1 MFVGPVFTR
10 EAVTLPRRVRH
21 YFYRGVYVTALLI
34 LMCTCWL
41 VVAGTQIIL
50 TVGDMARFGSTLF
63 QVLAPLQLA
72 LVTFLAALGSASAVS
87 QEKDR
92 RTLILLLL
100 TRLRNSELVLGKLLA
115 SLLNVLVMLMAA
127 IPVFLMITLLGGVS
141 LNQVLRV
148 FCVCL
153 GTALLAGSLG
163 STIALW
169 REKTFQTLS
178 MTALILVL
186 WLGVWEAVYASLP
199 ATISNAGG
207 WQALA
212 EACSPMR
219 AILLAVHPTLHA
231 EEVLGLG
238 FSTWSFLLFAVI
250 GCSVLNLI
258 AIARVRIWN
267 PSREVRPGQQDE
279 AALESIWGVAHDI
292 EQAEGASQEDQAEAA
307 RAAHIDSIG
316 RSREKAGKSREV
328 WDNPVLWREVCTW
341 AYGRKVAVIRLAY
354 LFFFGM
360 ATLGLYL
367 TLNSSTLAETNT
379 GLGTV
384 LPAIATPLLPFFL
397 VSLVIMN
404 ALAVNAITNERDG
417 LTLDLLLVTDL
428 TPKEFIFGKLSGILW
443 LTKEMVLL
451 PLLLCGAIW
460 IYGFSHDQGISTE
473 NLLLLSGTLIVMD
486 IFVTMLGIHCGITYA
501 NSRLAITVSMA
512 SVFFLFLGVATCIMV
527 MISFSGSFQQQ
538 LAPFLALI
546 LGGSIG
552 LYVSLGIRNPSQA
565 ILWASLLLPFATFH
579 AITSFFIQH
588 NLASFLVVSS
598 VYGFTTLAMLMP
610 AIGEFDIAMGRTKS
624 AQES

>member
-1 MFVGPVFTR
+1 MFAGPVFTR
-10 EAVTLPRRVRH
+10 EAVTLPRRLRH
-21 YFYRGVYVTALLI
+21 YFYRGVYVLALLI

-100 TRLRNSELVLGKLLA
+100 TRLSNRELVLGKLFA
-115 SLLNVLVMLMAA
+115 SLLNVLAMLVAA

-141 LNQVLRV
+141 MDQVLRV
-148 FCVCL
+148 FCVCF
-153 GTALLAGSLG
+153 GTAMLAGSLG
-163 STIALW
+163 STISLW

-186 WLGVWEAVYASLP
+186 WIGIWEAVHAGF
-199 ATISNAGG
+199 ATAGNAGLA
-207 WQALA
+207 QTLA
-212 EACSPMR
+212 EACSPIR
-219 AILLAVHPTLHA
+219 AILLAVHPDLETTGP
-231 EEVLGLG
+231 LGLG
-238 FSTWSFLLFAVI
+238 GSTSYFLLFAI
-250 GCSVLNLI
+250 AGFSLLNLV
-258 AIARVRIWN
+258 AILRVRVWN
-267 PSREVRPGQQDE
+267 PSREVRPGQQDD
-279 AALESIWGVAHDI
+279 AAMESIWGVAHDM
-292 EQAEGASQEDQAEAA
+292 EQAADASQEVQAEAA
-307 RAAHIDSIG
+307 RAAHVDSIG
-316 RSREKAGKSREV
+316 RSRKQSADSREV
-328 WDNPVLWREVCTW
+328 WDNPILWREICTW
-341 AYGRKVAVIRLAY
+341 AYGRKVAVIRVAY
-354 LFFFGM
+354 LFFFAM
-360 ATLGLYL
+360 AALGLYL
-367 TLNSSTLAETNT
+367 TLNSTTLAEANT
-379 GLGTV
+379 GLSTV
-384 LPAIATPLLPFFL
+384 LPAMATPLLPFFL

-428 TPKEFIFGKLSGILW
+428 TPREFIFGKLGGILW
-443 LTKEMVLL
+443 LTKEMILL
-451 PLLLCGAIW
+451 PMVCCLALW
-460 IYGFSHDQGISTE
+460 IYGFTHDQGISTE
-473 NLLLLSGTLIVMD
+473 SLLLLTGVLLVMD

-501 NSRLAITVSMA
+501 NSRLAITVSMG

-552 LYVSLGIRNPSQA
+552 LYVSLGFRNPSQA
-565 ILWASLLLPFATFH
+565 MFWASLLLPFATFH

-588 NLASFLVVSS
+588 NMASFLVISS

-610 AIGEFDIAMGRTKS
+610 AIGEFDFAMGRSKS
-624 AQES
+624 GQEV

>member
-1 MFVGPVFTR
+1 MFAGPVFTR
-10 EAVTLPRRVRH
+10 EAVTLPRRLRH
-21 YFYRGVYVTALLI
+21 YFYRGVYVLALLI

-100 TRLRNSELVLGKLLA
+100 TRLSNRELVLGKLFA
-115 SLLNVLVMLMAA
+115 SLLNVLAMLVAA

-141 LNQVLRV
+141 MDQVLRV
-148 FCVCL
+148 FCVCF
-153 GTALLAGSLG
+153 GTAMLAGSLG
-163 STIALW
+163 STISLW

-178 MTALILVL
+178 MTALVLVL
-186 WLGVWEAVYASLP
+186 WIGIWEAVHAGF
-199 ATISNAGG
+199 ATAGNAGLA
-207 WQALA
+207 QTLA

-219 AILLAVHPTLHA
+219 AILLAVHPGLESTGP
-231 EEVLGLG
+231 LGLG
-238 FSTWSFLLFAVI
+238 GSTSYFLLFAI
-250 GCSVLNLI
+250 AGFSLLNLV
-258 AIARVRIWN
+258 AILRVRVWN
-267 PSREVRPGQQDE
+267 PSREVRPGQQDD
-279 AALESIWGVAHDI
+279 AAMESIWGVAHDM
-292 EQAEGASQEDQAEAA
+292 EQAADASQEVQAEAA
-307 RAAHIDSIG
+307 RAAHVDSIG
-316 RSREKAGKSREV
+316 RSRKQSADSREV
-328 WDNPVLWREVCTW
+328 WDNPVLWREICTW
-341 AYGRKVAVIRLAY
+341 AYGRKVAVIRVAY
-354 LFFFGM
+354 LFFFTM
-360 ATLGLYL
+360 AALGLYL
-367 TLNSSTLAETNT
+367 TLNSTALAEANT
-379 GLGTV
+379 GLSTV
-384 LPAIATPLLPFFL
+384 LPAMATPLLPFFL

-428 TPKEFIFGKLSGILW
+428 TPREFIFGKLGGILW

-451 PLLLCGAIW
+451 PLVCCLALW
-460 IYGFSHDQGISTE
+460 IYGFTHNQGISTE
-473 NLLLLSGTLIVMD
+473 SLLLLTGVLLVMD

-501 NSRLAITVSMA
+501 NSRLAITVSMG

-552 LYVSLGIRNPSQA
+552 LYVSLGFRNPSQA
-565 ILWASLLLPFATFH
+565 MFWASLLLPFATFH

-588 NLASFLVVSS
+588 NMASFLVISS

-610 AIGEFDIAMGRTKS
+610 AIGEFDFAMGRSKS
-624 AQES
+624 GQEV

>member
-1 MFVGPVFTR
+1 MFAGPVFTR
-10 EAVTLPRRVRH
+10 EAVTLPRRLRH
-21 YFYRGVYVTALLI
+21 YFYRGVYVLALLI

-100 TRLRNSELVLGKLLA
+100 TRLSNRELVLGKLFA
-115 SLLNVLVMLMAA
+115 SLLNVLAMLVAA

-141 LNQVLRV
+141 MDQVLRV
-148 FCVCL
+148 FCVCF
-153 GTALLAGSLG
+153 GTAMLAGSLG
-163 STIALW
+163 STISLW

-178 MTALILVL
+178 MTALVLVL
-186 WLGVWEAVYASLP
+186 WIGIWEAVHAGF
-199 ATISNAGG
+199 ATAGNAGLA
-207 WQALA
+207 QTLA
-212 EACSPMR
+212 EACSPIR
-219 AILLAVHPTLHA
+219 AILLAIHPGLETTGP
-231 EEVLGLG
+231 LGLG
-238 FSTWSFLLFAVI
+238 GSTSYFLLFAI
-250 GCSVLNLI
+250 AGFSLLNLV
-258 AIARVRIWN
+258 AILRVRVWN
-267 PSREVRPGQQDE
+267 PSREVRPGQQDD
-279 AALESIWGVAHDI
+279 AAMESIWGVAHDM
-292 EQAEGASQEDQAEAA
+292 EQAADASQEVQAEAA
-307 RAAHIDSIG
+307 RAAHVDSIG
-316 RSREKAGKSREV
+316 RSRKQSADSREV
-328 WDNPVLWREVCTW
+328 WDNPVLWREICTW
-341 AYGRKVAVIRLAY
+341 AYGRKVAVIRVAY
-354 LFFFGM
+354 LFFFTM
-360 ATLGLYL
+360 AALGLYL
-367 TLNSSTLAETNT
+367 TLNSTALAEANT
-379 GLGTV
+379 GLSTV
-384 LPAIATPLLPFFL
+384 LPAMATPLLPFFL

-428 TPKEFIFGKLSGILW
+428 TPREFIFGKLGGILW

-451 PLLLCGAIW
+451 PLACCLALW
-460 IYGFSHDQGISTE
+460 IYGFTHNQGISTE
-473 NLLLLSGTLIVMD
+473 SLLLLTGVLLVMD

-501 NSRLAITVSMA
+501 NSRLAITVSMG

-552 LYVSLGIRNPSQA
+552 LYVSLGFRNPSQA
-565 ILWASLLLPFATFH
+565 MFWASLLLPFATFH

-588 NLASFLVVSS
+588 NMASFLVISS

-610 AIGEFDIAMGRTKS
+610 AIGEFDFAMGRSKS
-624 AQES
+624 GQEV

>member
-1 MFVGPVFTR
+1 MFAGPVFTR
-10 EAVTLPRRVRH
+10 EAVTLPRRLRH
-21 YFYRGVYVTALLI
+21 YFYRGVYVLALLI

-100 TRLRNSELVLGKLLA
+100 TRLSNRELVLGKLFA
-115 SLLNVLVMLMAA
+115 SLLNVLAMLVAA

-141 LNQVLRV
+141 MDQVLRV
-148 FCVCL
+148 FCVCF
-153 GTALLAGSLG
+153 GTAMLAGSLG
-163 STIALW
+163 STISLW

-178 MTALILVL
+178 MTALVLVL
-186 WLGVWEAVYASLP
+186 WIGIWEAVHAGF
-199 ATISNAGG
+199 ATAGNAGLA
-207 WQALA
+207 QTLA

-219 AILLAVHPTLHA
+219 AILLAVHPGLESTGP
-231 EEVLGLG
+231 LGLG
-238 FSTWSFLLFAVI
+238 GSTSYFLLFAI
-250 GCSVLNLI
+250 AGFSLLNLV
-258 AIARVRIWN
+258 AILRVRVWN
-267 PSREVRPGQQDE
+267 PSREVRPGQQDD
-279 AALESIWGVAHDI
+279 AAMESIWGVAHDM
-292 EQAEGASQEDQAEAA
+292 EQAADASQEVQAEAA
-307 RAAHIDSIG
+307 RAAHVDSIG
-316 RSREKAGKSREV
+316 RSRKQSADSREV
-328 WDNPVLWREVCTW
+328 WDNPVLWREICTW
-341 AYGRKVAVIRLAY
+341 AYGRKVAVIRVAY
-354 LFFFGM
+354 LFFFTM
-360 ATLGLYL
+360 AALGLYL
-367 TLNSSTLAETNT
+367 TLNSTALAEANT
-379 GLGTV
+379 GLSTV
-384 LPAIATPLLPFFL
+384 LPAMATPLLPFFL

-428 TPKEFIFGKLSGILW
+428 TPREFIFGKLGGILW

-451 PLLLCGAIW
+451 PLDCCLALW
-460 IYGFSHDQGISTE
+460 IYGFTHNQGISTE
-473 NLLLLSGTLIVMD
+473 SLLLLTGVLLVMD

-501 NSRLAITVSMA
+501 NSRLAITVSMG

-552 LYVSLGIRNPSQA
+552 LYVSLGFRNPSQA
-565 ILWASLLLPFATFH
+565 MFWASLLLPFATFH

-588 NLASFLVVSS
+588 NMASFLVISS

-610 AIGEFDIAMGRTKS
+610 AIGEFDFAMGRSKS
-624 AQES
+624 GQEV

>member
-1 MFVGPVFTR
+1 MFAGPVFTR
-10 EAVTLPRRVRH
+10 EAVTLPRRLRH
-21 YFYRGVYVTALLI
+21 YFYRGVYVLALLI

-100 TRLRNSELVLGKLLA
+100 TRLSNRELVLGKLFA
-115 SLLNVLVMLMAA
+115 SLLNVLAMLVAA

-141 LNQVLRV
+141 MDQVLRV
-148 FCVCL
+148 FCVCF
-153 GTALLAGSLG
+153 GTAMLAGSLG
-163 STIALW
+163 STISLW

-186 WLGVWEAVYASLP
+186 WIGIWEAVYAGF
-199 ATISNAGG
+199 ATAGNAGLA
-207 WQALA
+207 QTLA
-212 EACSPMR
+212 EACSPIR
-219 AILLAVHPTLHA
+219 AILLAVHPGLESTGP
-231 EEVLGLG
+231 LGLG
-238 FSTWSFLLFAVI
+238 GSTSYFLLFAI
-250 GCSVLNLI
+250 AGFSLLNLV
-258 AIARVRIWN
+258 AILRVRVWN
-267 PSREVRPGQQDE
+267 PSREVRPGQQDD
-279 AALESIWGVAHDI
+279 AAMESIWGVAHDM
-292 EQAEGASQEDQAEAA
+292 ELAADASQEVQAEAA
-307 RAAHIDSIG
+307 RAAHVDSIG
-316 RSREKAGKSREV
+316 RSRKQSADSREV
-328 WDNPVLWREVCTW
+328 WDNPVLWREICTW
-341 AYGRKVAVIRLAY
+341 AYGRKVAVIRVAY
-354 LFFFGM
+354 LFFFTM
-360 ATLGLYL
+360 AALGLYL
-367 TLNSSTLAETNT
+367 TLNSSTLAEANT
-379 GLGTV
+379 GLSTV
-384 LPAIATPLLPFFL
+384 LPAMATPLLPFFL

-428 TPKEFIFGKLSGILW
+428 TPREFIFGKLGGILW

-451 PLLLCGAIW
+451 PLACCLALW
-460 IYGFSHDQGISTE
+460 IYGFTHAQGISTE
-473 NLLLLSGTLIVMD
+473 SLLLLTGALIVMD

-501 NSRLAITVSMA
+501 NSRLAITVSMG

-552 LYVSLGIRNPSQA
+552 LYVSLGFRNPSQA
-565 ILWASLLLPFATFH
+565 MFWASLLLPFATFH

-588 NLASFLVVSS
+588 NMASFLVISS

-610 AIGEFDIAMGRTKS
+610 AIGEFDFAMGRSKS
-624 AQES
+624 GQES

>member
-1 MFVGPVFTR
+1 MFAGPVFTR
-10 EAVTLPRRVRH
+10 EAVTLPRRLRH
-21 YFYRGVYVTALLI
+21 YFYRGVYVLALLI

-100 TRLRNSELVLGKLLA
+100 TRLSNRELVLGKLFA
-115 SLLNVLVMLMAA
+115 SLLNVLAMLVAA

-141 LNQVLRV
+141 MDQVLRV
-148 FCVCL
+148 FCVCF
-153 GTALLAGSLG
+153 GTAMLAGSLG
-163 STIALW
+163 STISLW

-186 WLGVWEAVYASLP
+186 WIGIWEAVHAGF
-199 ATISNAGG
+199 ATAGNAGLA
-207 WQALA
+207 QTLA
-212 EACSPMR
+212 EACSPIR
-219 AILLAVHPTLHA
+219 AILLAIHPGL
-231 EEVLGLG
+231 ESSGPLGLG
-238 FSTWSFLLFAVI
+238 GSTSYFLLFAI
-250 GCSVLNLI
+250 AGFSLLNMV
-258 AIARVRIWN
+258 AILRVRVWN

-279 AALESIWGVAHDI
+279 AALESIWGVAHDM
-292 EQAEGASQEDQAEAA
+292 EQAADASQEVQAEAA
-307 RAAHIDSIG
+307 RAAHVDSIG
-316 RSREKAGKSREV
+316 RSRKQSADSREV
-328 WDNPVLWREVCTW
+328 WDNPVLWREICTW
-341 AYGRKVAVIRLAY
+341 AYGRKVAVIRVAY
-354 LFFFGM
+354 LFFFTM
-360 ATLGLYL
+360 AALGLYL
-367 TLNSSTLAETNT
+367 TLNSTTLAEANT
-379 GLGTV
+379 GLSTV
-384 LPAIATPLLPFFL
+384 LPAMATPLLPFFL

-428 TPKEFIFGKLSGILW
+428 TPREFIFGKLGGILW

-451 PLLLCGAIW
+451 PLVCCLALW
-460 IYGFSHDQGISTE
+460 IYGFTHEQGISTE
-473 NLLLLSGTLIVMD
+473 SLLLLTGALIVMD

-501 NSRLAITVSMA
+501 NSRLAITVSMG

-552 LYVSLGIRNPSQA
+552 LYVSLGFRNPSQA
-565 ILWASLLLPFATFH
+565 MFWASLLLPFATFH

-588 NLASFLVVSS
+588 NMASFLVISS

-610 AIGEFDIAMGRTKS
+610 AIGEFDFAMGRSKS
-624 AQES
+624 GQEV

>member
-1 MFVGPVFTR
+1 MFAGPVFTR
-10 EAVTLPRRVRH
+10 EAVTLPRRLRH
-21 YFYRGVYVTALLI
+21 YFYRGVYVLALLI

-100 TRLRNSELVLGKLLA
+100 TRLSNRELVLGKLFA
-115 SLLNVLVMLMAA
+115 SLLNVLAMLVAA

-141 LNQVLRV
+141 MDQVLRV
-148 FCVCL
+148 FCVCF
-153 GTALLAGSLG
+153 GTAMLAGSLG
-163 STIALW
+163 STISLW

-186 WLGVWEAVYASLP
+186 WIGIWEAVHAGF
-199 ATISNAGG
+199 ATAGNAGLA
-207 WQALA
+207 QTLA
-212 EACSPMR
+212 EACSPIR
-219 AILLAVHPTLHA
+219 AILLAVHPGLETTGP
-231 EEVLGLG
+231 LGLG
-238 FSTWSFLLFAVI
+238 GSTSYFLLFAI
-250 GCSVLNLI
+250 AGFSLLNLV
-258 AIARVRIWN
+258 AILRVRVWN
-267 PSREVRPGQQDE
+267 PSREVRPGQQDD
-279 AALESIWGVAHDI
+279 AAMESIWGVAHDM
-292 EQAEGASQEDQAEAA
+292 ERAADASQEVQAEAA
-307 RAAHIDSIG
+307 RAAHVDSIG
-316 RSREKAGKSREV
+316 RSRKQSAVSREV
-328 WDNPVLWREVCTW
+328 WDNPILWREICTW
-341 AYGRKVAVIRLAY
+341 AYGRKVAVIRVAY
-354 LFFFGM
+354 LFFFAM
-360 ATLGLYL
+360 AALGLYL
-367 TLNSSTLAETNT
+367 TLNSTTLSEANT
-379 GLGTV
+379 GLSTV
-384 LPAIATPLLPFFL
+384 LPAMATPLLPFFL

-428 TPKEFIFGKLSGILW
+428 TPREFIFGKLGGILW

-451 PLLLCGAIW
+451 PLVCCLALW
-460 IYGFSHDQGISTE
+460 IYGFTHDQGISTE
-473 NLLLLSGTLIVMD
+473 SLLLLTGVLVVMD

-501 NSRLAITVSMA
+501 NSRLAITVSMG

-552 LYVSLGIRNPSQA
+552 LYVSLGFRNPSQA
-565 ILWASLLLPFATFH
+565 MFWASLLLPFATFH

-588 NLASFLVVSS
+588 NMASFLVISS

-610 AIGEFDIAMGRTKS
+610 AIGEFDFAMGRSKS
-624 AQES
+624 GQEV

>member
-1 MFVGPVFTR
+1 
-10 EAVTLPRRVRH
+10 
-21 YFYRGVYVTALLI
+21 LI

-100 TRLRNSELVLGKLLA
+100 TRLSNRELVLGKLFA
-115 SLLNVLVMLMAA
+115 SLLNVLAMLVAA

-141 LNQVLRV
+141 MDQVLRV
-148 FCVCL
+148 FCVCF
-153 GTALLAGSLG
+153 GTAMLAGSLG
-163 STIALW
+163 STISLW

-178 MTALILVL
+178 MTALVLVL
-186 WLGVWEAVYASLP
+186 WIGIWEAVHAGF
-199 ATISNAGG
+199 ATAGNAGLA
-207 WQALA
+207 QTLA
-212 EACSPMR
+212 EACSPIR
-219 AILLAVHPTLHA
+219 AILLAIHPGL
-231 EEVLGLG
+231 ESSGPLGLG
-238 FSTWSFLLFAVI
+238 GSTSYFLLFAIV
-250 GCSVLNLI
+250 GFSLLNLI
-258 AIARVRIWN
+258 AILRVRVWN
-267 PSREVRPGQQDE
+267 PSREIRPGQQDE
-279 AALESIWGVAHDI
+279 TALESIWGVAHDM
-292 EQAEGASQEDQAEAA
+292 EQAADASQEVQAEAA
-307 RAAHIDSIG
+307 RAAHVDSIG
-316 RSREKAGKSREV
+316 RSRKQSADSREV
-328 WDNPVLWREVCTW
+328 WDNPVLWREICTW
-341 AYGRKVAVIRLAY
+341 AYGRKVAVIRVAY
-354 LFFFGM
+354 LFFFTM
-360 ATLGLYL
+360 AALGLYL
-367 TLNSSTLAETNT
+367 TLNSTALTEANT
-379 GLGTV
+379 GLSTV
-384 LPAIATPLLPFFL
+384 LPAMATPLLPFFL

-428 TPKEFIFGKLSGILW
+428 TPREFIFGKLGGILW

-451 PLLLCGAIW
+451 PLACCLALW
-460 IYGFSHDQGISTE
+460 IYGFTHEQGISTE
-473 NLLLLSGTLIVMD
+473 SLLLLTGALVVMD

-501 NSRLAITVSMA
+501 NSRLAITVSMG

-552 LYVSLGIRNPSQA
+552 LYVSLGFRNPSQA
-565 ILWASLLLPFATFH
+565 MFWASLLLPFATFH

-588 NLASFLVVSS
+588 NMASFLVISS

-610 AIGEFDIAMGRTKS
+610 AIGEFDFAMGRSKS
-624 AQES
+624 GQEA

>member
-1 MFVGPVFTR
+1 MFAGPVFTR
-10 EAVTLPRRVRH
+10 EAVTLPRRLRH
-21 YFYRGVYVTALLI
+21 YFYRGVYVLALLI

-100 TRLRNSELVLGKLLA
+100 TRLSNRELVLGKLFA
-115 SLLNVLVMLMAA
+115 SLLNVLAMLVAA

-141 LNQVLRV
+141 MDQVLRV
-148 FCVCL
+148 FCVCF
-153 GTALLAGSLG
+153 GTAMLAGSLG
-163 STIALW
+163 STISLW

-186 WLGVWEAVYASLP
+186 WIGIWEAVYAGF
-199 ATISNAGG
+199 ATAGNAGLA
-207 WQALA
+207 QTLA
-212 EACSPMR
+212 EACSPIR
-219 AILLAVHPTLHA
+219 AILLAVHPGLESTGP
-231 EEVLGLG
+231 LGLG
-238 FSTWSFLLFAVI
+238 GSTSYFLLFAI
-250 GCSVLNLI
+250 AGFSLLNLV
-258 AIARVRIWN
+258 AILRVRVWN
-267 PSREVRPGQQDE
+267 PSREVRPGQQDD
-279 AALESIWGVAHDI
+279 AAMESIWGVAHDM
-292 EQAEGASQEDQAEAA
+292 ELAADASQEVQAEAA
-307 RAAHIDSIG
+307 RAAHVDSIG
-316 RSREKAGKSREV
+316 RSRKQSADSREV
-328 WDNPVLWREVCTW
+328 WDNPVLWREICTW
-341 AYGRKVAVIRLAY
+341 AYGRKVAVIRVAY
-354 LFFFGM
+354 LFFFTM
-360 ATLGLYL
+360 AALGLYL
-367 TLNSSTLAETNT
+367 TLNSSTLAEANT
-379 GLGTV
+379 GLSTV
-384 LPAIATPLLPFFL
+384 LPAMATPLLPFFL

-428 TPKEFIFGKLSGILW
+428 TPREFIFGKLGGILW

-451 PLLLCGAIW
+451 PLACCLALW
-460 IYGFSHDQGISTE
+460 IYGFTHAQGISTE
-473 NLLLLSGTLIVMD
+473 SLLLLTGALIVMD

-501 NSRLAITVSMA
+501 NSRLAITVSMG

-552 LYVSLGIRNPSQA
+552 LYVSLGFRNPSQA
-565 ILWASLLLPFATFH
+565 MFWASLLLPFATFH

-588 NLASFLVVSS
+588 NMASFLVISS

-610 AIGEFDIAMGRTKS
+610 AIGEFDFAMGRSKS
-624 AQES
+624 GQEV

>member
-1 MFVGPVFTR
+1 MFAGPVFTR
-10 EAVTLPRRVRH
+10 EAVTLPRRLRH
-21 YFYRGVYVTALLI
+21 YFYRGVYVLALLI

-100 TRLRNSELVLGKLLA
+100 TRLSNRELVLGKLFA
-115 SLLNVLVMLMAA
+115 SLLNVLAMLVAA

-141 LNQVLRV
+141 MDQVLRV
-148 FCVCL
+148 FCVCF
-153 GTALLAGSLG
+153 GTAMLAGSLG
-163 STIALW
+163 STISLW

-178 MTALILVL
+178 MTALVLVL
-186 WLGVWEAVYASLP
+186 WIGIWEAVHAGF
-199 ATISNAGG
+199 ATAGNAGLA
-207 WQALA
+207 QTLA
-212 EACSPMR
+212 EACSPIR
-219 AILLAVHPTLHA
+219 AILLAIHPGLETTGP
-231 EEVLGLG
+231 LGLG
-238 FSTWSFLLFAVI
+238 GSTSYFLLFAI
-250 GCSVLNLI
+250 AGFSLLNLV
-258 AIARVRIWN
+258 AILRVRVWN
-267 PSREVRPGQQDE
+267 PSREVRPGQQDD
-279 AALESIWGVAHDI
+279 AAMESIWGVAHDM
-292 EQAEGASQEDQAEAA
+292 EQAADASQEVQAEAA
-307 RAAHIDSIG
+307 RAAHVDSIG
-316 RSREKAGKSREV
+316 RSRKQSADSREV
-328 WDNPVLWREVCTW
+328 WDNPVLWREICTW
-341 AYGRKVAVIRLAY
+341 AYGRKVAVIRVAY
-354 LFFFGM
+354 LFFFTM
-360 ATLGLYL
+360 AALGLYL
-367 TLNSSTLAETNT
+367 TLNSTALAEANT
-379 GLGTV
+379 GLSTV
-384 LPAIATPLLPFFL
+384 LPAMATPLLPFFL

-428 TPKEFIFGKLSGILW
+428 TPREFIFGKLGGILW

-451 PLLLCGAIW
+451 PLVCCLALW
-460 IYGFSHDQGISTE
+460 IYGFTHNQGISTE
-473 NLLLLSGTLIVMD
+473 SLLLLTGVLLVMD

-501 NSRLAITVSMA
+501 NSRLAITVSMG

-552 LYVSLGIRNPSQA
+552 LYVSLGFRNPSQA
-565 ILWASLLLPFATFH
+565 MFWASLLLPFATFH

-588 NLASFLVVSS
+588 NMASFLVISS

-610 AIGEFDIAMGRTKS
+610 AIGEFDFAMGRSKS
-624 AQES
+624 GQEV

>member
-1 MFVGPVFTR
+1 LFAGPVFTR
-10 EAVTLPRRVRH
+10 EAVTLPRRLRH
-21 YFYRGVYVTALLI
+21 YFYRGVYVLALLI

-100 TRLRNSELVLGKLLA
+100 TRLSNRELVLGKLFA
-115 SLLNVLVMLMAA
+115 SLLNVLAMLVAA

-141 LNQVLRV
+141 MDQVLRV
-148 FCVCL
+148 FCVCF
-153 GTALLAGSLG
+153 GTAMLAGSLG
-163 STIALW
+163 STISLW

-178 MTALILVL
+178 MTALVLVL
-186 WLGVWEAVYASLP
+186 WIGIWEAVHAGF
-199 ATISNAGG
+199 ATAGNAGLA
-207 WQALA
+207 QTLA
-212 EACSPMR
+212 EACSPIR
-219 AILLAVHPTLHA
+219 AILLAIHPGLETTGP
-231 EEVLGLG
+231 LGLG
-238 FSTWSFLLFAVI
+238 GSTSYFLLFAI
-250 GCSVLNLI
+250 AGFSLLNLV
-258 AIARVRIWN
+258 AILRVRVWN
-267 PSREVRPGQQDE
+267 PSREIRPGQQDDT
-279 AALESIWGVAHDI
+279 ALESIWGVAHDM
-292 EQAEGASQEDQAEAA
+292 EQAADASQEVQAEAA
-307 RAAHIDSIG
+307 RAAHVDSIG
-316 RSREKAGKSREV
+316 RSRKQSADSREV
-328 WDNPVLWREVCTW
+328 WDNPVLWREICTW
-341 AYGRKVAVIRLAY
+341 AYGRKVAVIRVAY
-354 LFFFGM
+354 LFFFTM
-360 ATLGLYL
+360 AALGLYL
-367 TLNSSTLAETNT
+367 TLNSTALTEANT
-379 GLGTV
+379 GLSTV
-384 LPAIATPLLPFFL
+384 LPAMATPLLPFFL

-428 TPKEFIFGKLSGILW
+428 TPREFIFGKLGGILW

-451 PLLLCGAIW
+451 PLACCLALW
-460 IYGFSHDQGISTE
+460 IYGFTHDQGISTE
-473 NLLLLSGTLIVMD
+473 SLLLLTGVLLVMD

-501 NSRLAITVSMA
+501 NSRLAITVSMG

-552 LYVSLGIRNPSQA
+552 LYVSLGFRNPSQA
-565 ILWASLLLPFATFH
+565 MFWASLLLPFATFH

-588 NLASFLVVSS
+588 NMASFLVISS

-610 AIGEFDIAMGRTKS
+610 AIGEFDFAMGRSKS
-624 AQES
+624 GQEV

>member
-1 MFVGPVFTR
+1 LFAGPVFTR
-10 EAVTLPRRVRH
+10 EAVTLPRRLRH
-21 YFYRGVYVTALLI
+21 YFYRGVYVLALLI

-100 TRLRNSELVLGKLLA
+100 TRLSNRELVLGKLFA
-115 SLLNVLVMLMAA
+115 SLLNVLAMLVAA

-141 LNQVLRV
+141 MDQVLRV
-148 FCVCL
+148 FCVCF
-153 GTALLAGSLG
+153 GTAMLAGSLG
-163 STIALW
+163 STISLW

-178 MTALILVL
+178 MTALVLVL
-186 WLGVWEAVYASLP
+186 WIGIWEAVHAGF
-199 ATISNAGG
+199 ATAGNAGLA
-207 WQALA
+207 QTLA
-212 EACSPMR
+212 EACSPIR
-219 AILLAVHPTLHA
+219 AILLAIHPGLETTGP
-231 EEVLGLG
+231 LGLG
-238 FSTWSFLLFAVI
+238 GSTSYFLLFAI
-250 GCSVLNLI
+250 AGFSLLNLV
-258 AIARVRIWN
+258 AILRVRVWN
-267 PSREVRPGQQDE
+267 PSREVRPGQQDD
-279 AALESIWGVAHDI
+279 AAMESIWGVAHDM
-292 EQAEGASQEDQAEAA
+292 EQAADASQEVQAEAA
-307 RAAHIDSIG
+307 RAAHVDSIG
-316 RSREKAGKSREV
+316 RSRKQSADSREV
-328 WDNPVLWREVCTW
+328 WDNPVLWREICTW
-341 AYGRKVAVIRLAY
+341 AYGRKVAVIRVAY
-354 LFFFGM
+354 LFFFTM
-360 ATLGLYL
+360 AALGLYL
-367 TLNSSTLAETNT
+367 TLNSTALAEANT
-379 GLGTV
+379 GLSTV
-384 LPAIATPLLPFFL
+384 LPAMATPLLPFFL

-428 TPKEFIFGKLSGILW
+428 TPREFIFGKLGGILW

-451 PLLLCGAIW
+451 PLACCLALW
-460 IYGFSHDQGISTE
+460 IYGFTHNQGISTE
-473 NLLLLSGTLIVMD
+473 SLLLLTGVLLVMD

-501 NSRLAITVSMA
+501 NSRLAITVSMG

-552 LYVSLGIRNPSQA
+552 LYVSLGFRNPSQA
-565 ILWASLLLPFATFH
+565 MFWASLLLPFATFH

-588 NLASFLVVSS
+588 NMASFLVISS

-610 AIGEFDIAMGRTKS
+610 AIGEFDFAMGRSKS
-624 AQES
+624 GQEV

>member
-1 MFVGPVFTR
+1 MFAGPVFTR
-10 EAVTLPRRVRH
+10 EAVTLPRRIRH
-21 YFYRGVYVTALLI
+21 YFYRGVYVLTLLI

-100 TRLRNSELVLGKLLA
+100 TRLSNRELVLGKLFA
-115 SLLNVLVMLMAA
+115 SLLNVLAMLVAA

-141 LNQVLRV
+141 LDQVLRV
-148 FCVCL
+148 FCVCF
-153 GTALLAGSLG
+153 GTAMLAGSLG
-163 STIALW
+163 STISLW

-178 MTALILVL
+178 MTALVLVL
-186 WLGVWEAVYASLP
+186 WIGIWEAVYAGFASP
-199 ATISNAGG
+199 GNAGLA
-207 WQALA
+207 QTLA
-212 EACSPMR
+212 EACSPIR
-219 AILLAVHPTLHA
+219 AILLAVHPGLESTGPLD
-231 EEVLGLG
+231 LGR
-238 FSTWSFLLFAVI
+238 STWSFLLFTII
-250 GCSVLNLI
+250 GFSLLNLV
-258 AIARVRIWN
+258 AILRVRVWN

-279 AALESIWGVAHDI
+279 AAMESIWGVTHDMQ
-292 EQAEGASQEDQAEAA
+292 QAAEASHEVQAEAA
-307 RAAHIDSIG
+307 RAAHVDSIG
-316 RSREKAGKSREV
+316 RSRKQHGTSREV
-328 WDNPVLWREVCTW
+328 WDNPVLWREICTW
-341 AYGRKVAVIRLAY
+341 AYGRKVAVIRVAY
-354 LFFFGM
+354 LFFFAM
-360 ATLGLYL
+360 AALGLYL
-367 TLNSSTLAETNT
+367 TLTSTTLAESNT
-379 GLGTV
+379 GLSTV
-384 LPAIATPLLPFFL
+384 LPAMATPLLPFFL

-428 TPKEFIFGKLSGILW
+428 TPREFIFGKLGGILW

-451 PLLLCGAIW
+451 PLACCLAIW
-460 IYGFSHDQGISTE
+460 IYGFTHAQGISTE
-473 NLLLLSGTLIVMD
+473 SLLLLTGVLLVMD

-501 NSRLAITVSMA
+501 NSRLAITVSMG

-552 LYVSLGIRNPSQA
+552 LYVSLGFRNPSQA
-565 ILWASLLLPFATFH
+565 MFWASLLLPFATFH

-588 NLASFLVVSS
+588 NMASFLVISS

-610 AIGEFDIAMGRTKS
+610 AIGEFDFAMGRSKS
-624 AQES
+624 GQEA